1 MLLNKKLFKKYLMYL
16 LLFITGY
23 LTASIINI
31 KEYMNNGGNGEEG
44 NSEEGNGEEGNSEE
58 GNGEEGN
65 GEEGNGEEGNGEQ
78 KCEND
83 DDCKDGEICKGSG
96 NFRKCD
102 TEESTFLSFLL
113 HPAWF
118 FIAIGAIFVSVLVWW
133 TLERRKYKHDVN
145 YGPSN

>member
-1 MLLNKKLFKKYLMYL
+1 MLLNKKSLKKYLMYL

-23 LTASIINI
+23 LTASIINN
-31 KEYMNNGGNGEEG
+31 KEYMNNGGNG
-44 NSEEGNGEEGNSEE
+44 EE

-65 GEEGNGEEGNGEQ
+65 GEEGNGEEGNDEE

-96 NFRKCD
+96 NSRKCD
-102 TEESTFLSFLL
+102 TEESIFLSVLF

-118 FIAIGAIFVSVLVWW
+118 FIAVVVVGVAGLYMRSSGV
-133 TLERRKYKHDVN
+133 TLTLRD
-145 YGPSN
+145 PSN